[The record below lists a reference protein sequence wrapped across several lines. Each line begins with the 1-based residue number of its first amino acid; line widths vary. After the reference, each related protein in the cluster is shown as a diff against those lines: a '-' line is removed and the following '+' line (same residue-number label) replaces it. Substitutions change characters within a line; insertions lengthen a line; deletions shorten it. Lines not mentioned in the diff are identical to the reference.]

1 MTTSTLLRDA
11 ETRPDVPDHEPE
23 RLPTRAGQKPI
34 MLAITVIPFAGV
46 ITAIWLLWGSAV
58 GVTDLVLFGSLY
70 VLCALGITVGYH
82 RMLTHRAFRAHP
94 ALRAVLLVFGSM
106 AVQGNAIGWATD
118 HRTHHAHSDKDGDP
132 HSPHAGFAS
141 GILGQVR
148 GLVHAH
154 VGWMFHHERVA
165 DRNRWAKDLL
175 DDPIIVFVDR
185 TFVVWAVAGFALPF
199 AIGGPARWMEGSAHR
214 IDLGWPGT
222 GLRRPSHHVEHQ
234 LHLPRLRAAAVSRQ
248 RPVHEQL
255 AARPAVARRELASQ
269 PSRLPVVCIPR
280 ARPPGRRVRH
290 LHLGVRAHRPRIR
303 RPPRHRRTT
312 GAQAPAGRRD
322 QSFAGD
328 TVVNR
333 RSRIDGSIP
342 AATPTPW
349 RSGARA

>member
-1 MTTSTLLRDA
+1 MTTSSLLRDT
-11 ETRPDVPDHEPE
+11 ETRPNAADHEPE

-199 AIGGPARWMEGSAHR
+199 AIGGL
-214 IDLGWPGT
+214 LGGWKGALT
-222 GLRRPSHHVEHQ
+222 GLIWGGLVRVFVGHHITWSINSICHVFGQRPFLASDQSTNNWLLALPSLGESWHHNHHVFPSSAYHGLGRQ
-234 LHLPRLRAAAVSRQ
+234 VDVSGICISAFERMG
-248 RPVHEQL
+248 
-255 AARPAVARRELASQ
+255 LASDVRRVSDGQ
-269 PSRLPVVCIPR
+269 QARK
-280 ARPPGRRVRH
+280 RPPG
-290 LHLGVRAHRPRIR
+290 
-303 RPPRHRRTT
+303 
-312 GAQAPAGRRD
+312 AGI
-322 QSFAGD
+322 
-328 TVVNR
+328 NR
-333 RSRIDGSIP
+333 SP
-342 AATPTPW
+342 
-349 RSGARA
+349 GARS

>member
-1 MTTSTLLRDA
+1 MTTSSLSRDTEIQSVA
-11 ETRPDVPDHEPE
+11 PDHEPE

-34 MLAITVIPFAGV
+34 MVAITVVPFAGV

-154 VGWMFHHERVA
+154 VGWMFHHERSPTETA
-165 DRNRWAKDLL
+165 GPRICSMIRSSCSSTGRSWSGPWRDL
-175 DDPIIVFVDR
+175 R
-185 TFVVWAVAGFALPF
+185 
-199 AIGGPARWMEGSAHR
+199 S
-214 IDLGWPGT
+214 
-222 GLRRPSHHVEHQ
+222 
-234 LHLPRLRAAAVSRQ
+234 RLRSAACSADGG
-248 RPVHEQL
+248 E
-255 AARPAVARRELASQ
+255 
-269 PSRLPVVCIPR
+269 
-280 ARPPGRRVRH
+280 
-290 LHLGVRAHRPRIR
+290 
-303 RPPRHRRTT
+303 
-312 GAQAPAGRRD
+312 
-322 QSFAGD
+322 
-328 TVVNR
+328 
-333 RSRIDGSIP
+333 RSRD
-342 AATPTPW
+342 
-349 RSGARA
+349 